1 MKFMLAALASLALIA
16 VSPGAGAG
24 FESGTTLL
32 EKCGGGEAEKAACS
46 GYILAIADVLAEG
59 PHFGWRAC
67 MPEGVRAGQVKKA
80 VVRWLG
86 NNPRILHYEADGL
99 VAKALSDAFP
109 CR

>member
-1 MKFMLAALASLALIA
+1 MKFMLAALAALVLAA
-16 VSPGAGAG
+16 ASPGAGAG

-32 EKCGGGEAEKAACS
+32 EKCRGGSAKKAACS

-67 MPEGVRAGQVKKA
+67 LPEGVPARQVEQA
-80 VVRWLG
+80 VMGWFG
-86 NNPRILHYEADGL
+86 NNPQILHYEADGL
-99 VAKALSDAFP
+99 IAKALSDAFP

>member
-1 MKFMLAALASLALIA
+1 MLAALAPLALIA
-16 VSPGAGAG
+16 LSPAAGAG

-67 MPEGVRAGQVKKA
+67 APEGVPAGQVEKA

-86 NNPRILHYEADGL
+86 KNSLILHYEADGL

>member
-1 MKFMLAALASLALIA
+1 MKYMLALAALALIV
-16 VSPGAGAG
+16 VSPEAGAG

-32 EKCGGGEAEKAACS
+32 QKCEGNQAEKAACS

-67 MPEGVRAGQVKKA
+67 APGDARAGQVEKA
-80 VVRWLG
+80 AVRWLR
-86 NNPRILHYEADGL
+86 NNPLILHYAADGL

>member
-1 MKFMLAALASLALIA
+1 MKFLLASLAALALIA
-16 VSPGAGAG
+16 VPPEAGAS

-32 EKCGGGEAEKAACS
+32 EKCGGGQAEKAACR

-67 MPEGVRAGQVKKA
+67 APGDAPAAQVEKA
-80 VVRWLG
+80 VVRWLR
-86 NNPRILHYEADGL
+86 NNPRILHYAADGL
-99 VAKALSDAFP
+99 VAKALSDGFP